1 MPKKIETDADVNKEK
16 ESAEKIEIE
25 YLTEQKKTPKKRKAP
40 TKAPS
45 TKKYDEEIKKLK
57 EEIQEL
63 KQDYMRQIADKENL
77 RKRLEREKSEYYQYA
92 LSEFF
97 GELLIVL
104 DNFER
109 SLKSDD
115 QKNLDNFQEGVEMI
129 YKQMLDLLNK
139 YGVKPIEI
147 KDKIFNPHL
156 HQAFI
161 TEESEDIEE
170 PQVGEEFQR
179 GYTLNER
186 LLRPSLVKVML
197 PKKESET

>member
-25 YLTEQKKTPKKRKAP
+25 YITEQKKPTKKRKSP

-97 GELLIVL
+97 GELIVVL

-109 SLKSDD
+109 SLESDD
-115 QKNLDNFQEGVEMI
+115 QKNLDKFQEGIEMI
-129 YKQMLDLLNK
+129 YKQLLDLLNK

-147 KDKIFNPHL
+147 KDKTFNPHL
-156 HQAFI
+156 HQAFM
-161 TEESEDIEE
+161 TEESEDIED
-170 PQVGEEFQR
+170 PQIGEEFQR

-197 PKKESET
+197 PKKENET

>member
-25 YLTEQKKTPKKRKAP
+25 YLTEQKKTQKKRRTPAKAP
-40 TKAPS
+40 AI
-45 TKKYDEEIKKLK
+45 KKYDAEIKNLK
-57 EEIQEL
+57 EEIQNL
-63 KQDYMRQIADKENL
+63 KQDYLRQIADKDNL
-77 RKRLEREKSEYYQYA
+77 RKRLERDKSEYYQYA

-97 GELLIVL
+97 GELLLVL

-115 QKNLDNFQEGVEMI
+115 QKNLEIFQEGVEMI
-129 YKQMLDLLNK
+129 YKQLLDLLNK

-147 KDKIFNPHL
+147 KDKTFNPHL
-156 HQAFI
+156 HQAFM

-170 PQVGEEFQR
+170 PQVSEEFQR

-186 LLRPSLVKVML
+186 LLRPSLVKVVL
-197 PKKESET
+197 PKKENET

>member
-25 YLTEQKKTPKKRKAP
+25 YITEQKKPTKKRKSP

-97 GELLIVL
+97 GELIVVL

-115 QKNLDNFQEGVEMI
+115 QKNLDKFQEGIEMI
-129 YKQMLDLLNK
+129 YKQLLDLLNK

-147 KDKIFNPHL
+147 KDKTFNPHL
-156 HQAFI
+156 HQAFM
-161 TEESEDIEE
+161 TEESEDIDN
-170 PQVGEEFQR
+170 PQIGEEFQR

>member
-16 ESAEKIEIE
+16 KSAEKIEIE
-25 YLTEQKKTPKKRKAP
+25 YLTEQKKPTKKRKAP

-63 KQDYMRQIADKENL
+63 KQDYMRQIADKDNL

-115 QKNLDNFQEGVEMI
+115 QRNLDNFQEGVEMI

-147 KDKIFNPHL
+147 KDKTFNPHL
-156 HQAFI
+156 HQAFM
-161 TEESEDIEE
+161 TEESEDVEE

>member
-25 YLTEQKKTPKKRKAP
+25 YITEQKKPTKKRKSP
-40 TKAPS
+40 TKEPS

-97 GELLIVL
+97 GELIVVL

-115 QKNLDNFQEGVEMI
+115 QKNLEKFQEGIEMI
-129 YKQMLDLLNK
+129 YKQLLDLLNK

-147 KDKIFNPHL
+147 KDKTFNPHL
-156 HQAFI
+156 HQAFM
-161 TEESEDIEE
+161 TEESEDIDN
-170 PQVGEEFQR
+170 PQIGEEFQR

-197 PKKESET
+197 PKKENET